1 MAVWTYAD
9 YITLDG
15 SDRLTRLRLHIQE
28 VSQHVMG
35 TATRNKSVSAADTN
49 YIAALKREERELAD
63 RRDVRDFAR
72 NHARFGRGDG

>member
-15 SDRLTRLRLHIQE
+15 SDRLTRLRLHIVE

-35 TATRNKSVSAADTN
+35 TASRSKSVSAADTN
-49 YIAALKREERELAD
+49 YLASLRREENELTN
-63 RRDVRDFAR
+63 RRDGRDFAR
-72 NHARFGRGDG
+72 NHARFKRGD